1 MISEPTFTI
10 GIEEEYIMVD
20 RDTRNALKEVPAG
33 LMDQLVERLG
43 QQVSTEFLQCQVE
56 VGTRVCHSV
65 EEARDELCRLR
76 QVVANVLDEYGLG
89 FIAASTHPFAT
100 AAELEHTHSPRYQA
114 LAEDLQQVIRR
125 LLISGMHVHVGVEDD
140 ELRMDMLGQAAYILP
155 HLLALS
161 TSSPFWQGQ
170 DTGLMSYRIS
180 VWDEM
185 PRTGLPGQFASYAEY
200 HRHVDILVQ
209 AGVIED
215 ATKIWWDLRPSARFP
230 TLEMRITDVCTS
242 INDAICIAAIFQCW
256 LRLLYR
262 LRLKNQ
268 RWRRYEPMLVE
279 ENRWR
284 AHRYGIAGELID
296 FGRGALIPYSE
307 LLDEILDL
315 IREDAENFGC
325 VSEVEHARQ
334 ILTGGSSSHRQLGV
348 YQSASERGADHQDS
362 LCAVV
367 DHLQAET
374 KRGLD

>member
-100 AAELEHTHSPRYQA
+100 TAELEHTHSPRYQA

-200 HRHVDILVQ
+200 HRHVGILVQ

-262 LRLKNQ
+262 LRLNNQ

-284 AHRYGIAGELID
+284 AHRYGIDGELID

-348 YQSASERGADHQDS
+348 YQSASERGADRQEA

-374 KRGLD
+374 KRGLH